1 MSQDL
6 TGKIVLVTGA
16 SSGIGEACARKFAAR
31 HARLVLA
38 ARRVDRLRQL
48 VSRLGTDVHV
58 LELDVRDRTAVNA
71 AIAGLPHPWSEIDIL
86 VNNAGLSRGLDK
98 LHEGDYRDWE
108 EMIDTNVK
116 GLLWVSRAVI
126 PGMVARG
133 RGHLIN
139 IGSIAGR
146 EVYPNGNVYCATKF
160 AVDALT
166 KGLRLD
172 LVDTPIRVSTV
183 DPGAVRTEFS
193 EVRFHGDTERAAKVY
208 QGFTPLSGDDVAE
221 AVVWVAD
228 RPPHVTVADVLI
240 LPSAQ
245 ASANLIHRE

>member
-1 MSQDL
+1 
-6 TGKIVLVTGA
+6 
-16 SSGIGEACARKFAAR
+16 
-31 HARLVLA
+31 
-38 ARRVDRLRQL
+38 
-48 VSRLGTDVHV
+48 
-58 LELDVRDRTAVNA
+58 
-71 AIAGLPHPWSEIDIL
+71 
-86 VNNAGLSRGLDK
+86 
-98 LHEGDYRDWE
+98 
-108 EMIDTNVK
+108 
-116 GLLWVSRAVI
+116 
-126 PGMVARG
+126 
-133 RGHLIN
+133 
-139 IGSIAGR
+139 
-146 EVYPNGNVYCATKF
+146 
-160 AVDALT
+160 ALT